1 MIQPEVV
8 QISMQGKIV
17 KGIAGFYYVHVVESG
32 LYECKAKGVFR
43 KEKIKPLVGDLV
55 EIDILD
61 QEEKKGNIVDV
72 LERKNELIRP
82 AVANVDQALVVFAV
96 TKPKPHFNLLDRFLI
111 MMESKGIPVI
121 LCFNKKDIATEPE
134 IEKLKEIYES
144 CGYQMIFTSAVENE
158 NIEEVK
164 QLLRGKTT
172 VIAGPSGVGKS
183 SLINIFQP
191 NVQMETGTISEKIER
206 GKHTTRHSELIW
218 IENGTYIMDTPG
230 FSSLYTNEFEKEE
243 LKYYFTEFAPF
254 EGQCRFQGCDHVHE
268 PGCAV
273 KAAIEEGKIHTV
285 RYENYLE
292 MYKELKDRR
301 RY

>member
-1 MIQPEVV
+1 
-8 QISMQGKIV
+8 MQGKII

-43 KEKIKPLVGDLV
+43 KEKIKPLVGDVV

-61 QEEKKGNIVDV
+61 EMEKKGNIIEV

-82 AVANVDQALVVFAV
+82 AVANIDQALVVFAV

-121 LCFNKKDIATEPE
+121 LCFNKKDIATEEE
-134 IEKLKEIYES
+134 IQEIKDIYEN
-144 CGYQMIFTSAVENE
+144 CGYRIVFTSALEKENVEE
-158 NIEEVK
+158 LQE
-164 QLLRGKTT
+164 LLRGKTT
-172 VIAGPSGVGKS
+172 AIAGPSGVGKS

-191 NVQMETGTISEKIER
+191 DANMETGSISEKIER

-218 IENGTYIMDTPG
+218 IEENTYIMDTPG

-243 LKYYFTEFAPF
+243 LKYYFTEFSAY
-254 EGQCRFQGCDHVHE
+254 EGQCRFLGCDHVHE
-268 PGCAV
+268 PECAV
-273 KAAIEEGKIHTV
+273 KAALDEGKIHPV

-292 MYKELKDRR
+292 MYKELKEKR

>member
-1 MIQPEVV
+1 
-8 QISMQGKIV
+8 MQGKII

-43 KEKIKPLVGDLV
+43 KEKQKPLVGDV
-55 EIDILD
+55 VCIEVLD
-61 QEEKKGNIVDV
+61 DNKKIGNIVRI

-82 AVANVDQALVVFAV
+82 AVANIDQALLTFAV
-96 TKPKPHFNLLDRFLI
+96 AKPKPHFNLLDRFLI

-134 IEKLKEIYES
+134 LKALRDIYEAS
-144 CGYQMIFTSAVENE
+144 GYRIVFTSALEEENVEE
-158 NIEEVK
+158 LK
-164 QLLRGKTT
+164 GLLRGRTT
-172 VIAGPSGVGKS
+172 AIAGPSGVGKS
-183 SLINIFQP
+183 SLINLLQP
-191 NVQMETGTISEKIER
+191 DAQMETGSISEKIER

-218 IENGTYIMDTPG
+218 IEDDTYIMDTPG
-230 FSSLYTNEFEKEE
+230 FSSLYTNDFEKEE
-243 LKYYFTEFAPF
+243 LKDYFIEFAPY
-254 EGQCRFQGCDHVHE
+254 EGMCRFQGCDHVHE

-273 KAAIEEGKIHTV
+273 KAALEAGKIHPV

-292 MYKELKDRR
+292 MYKELKEKR